1 MRLDSFLAGELDELS
16 RSRIGHLIE
25 AGRVKLDGR
34 LPKASV
40 KLRGGEKI
48 EIDLP
53 PPEPALAL
61 PEEIPLSIAYED
73 GDLIVIDKPQGM
85 VVHPAPGAA
94 AGTLVNALLFH
105 CRDLSGIG
113 GVNRPGI
120 VHRLD
125 KDTSGLLVV
134 AKNDFSHQD
143 LSRQISEKS
152 ALRQYYALV
161 VGRLKDGEG
170 LIDAPIGRH
179 PTERIKMAI
188 VAGGRP
194 SRTRYR
200 VLEEFRGFS
209 LLELT
214 LESGRTHQIRV
225 HLASLG
231 HPVVGDPV
239 YGNKAPTPVKLPGQA
254 LHAFRL
260 AFHHPRSGESLS
272 FTANPP
278 LPFQKLLNLLR
289 SLP

>member
-1 MRLDSFLAGELDELS
+1 M
-16 RSRIGHLIE
+16 
-25 AGRVKLDGR
+25 
-34 LPKASV
+34 
-40 KLRGGEKI
+40 
-48 EIDLP
+48 P
-53 PPEPALAL
+53 PPEPSTLRPEALGL
-61 PEEIPLSIAYED
+61 DVVYED
-73 GDLIVIDKPQGM
+73 ADLLVINKPPGLA
-85 VVHPAPGAA
+85 VHPGAGRPG
-94 AGTLVNALLFH
+94 GTLANALIARVPELA
-105 CRDLSGIG
+105 DLGEG
-113 GVNRPGI
+113 LRPGI

-152 ALRQYYALV
+152 ALRQYQALV

-170 LIDAPIGRH
+170 VIDAPIGRH
-179 PTERIKMAI
+179 PTERVKMAI

-200 VLEEFRGFS
+200 ILEEFRGYS

-239 YGNKAPTPVKLPGQA
+239 YGNKAPSPVKLPGQA

-260 AFHHPRSGESLS
+260 AFRHPRSGESLS
-272 FTANPP
+272 FTKNPP
-278 LPFQKLLNLLR
+278 QPFQKLLNLLR